1 MMLKRRYT
9 LAKMYGRVG
18 GYEPDSLSDDQFRCS
33 TNPTA
38 VFMSLIQNSPYRRK
52 KQLCEDVLAVL
63 NKIIP
68 GRMRKRG
75 RLAASISL
83 WVEYQLKLVSGMM
96 MYELH
101 LPLVMLANRQL
112 QKGPNT
118 PGINRGE
125 IKDNLKVILMATRSL
140 GVKSTRQPF

>member
-1 MMLKRRYT
+1 M
-9 LAKMYGRVG
+9 
-18 GYEPDSLSDDQFRCS
+18 P
-33 TNPTA
+33 
-38 VFMSLIQNSPYRRK
+38 LIQNFSSHRRK

-75 RLAASISL
+75 KIRCEAAITILGVHYSTNFFA
-83 WVEYQLKLVSGMM
+83 GMM

-125 IKDNLKVILMATRSL
+125 IKDNLKVMTMGWHLFYP
-140 GVKSTRQPF
+140 KS

>member
-1 MMLKRRYT
+1 MGIIVDVKYT

-18 GYEPDSLSDDQFRCS
+18 GYEPDSLSDDQF
-33 TNPTA
+33 
-38 VFMSLIQNSPYRRK
+38 RRK

-75 RLAASISL
+75 MI
-83 WVEYQLKLVSGMM
+83 

-101 LPLVMLANRQL
+101 LHLVMLANRQL

-125 IKDNLKVILMATRSL
+125 IKDNLKKGLINLQLGFEILKDELEDTFER
-140 GVKSTRQPF
+140 K